1 MQPFYDRNSTRK
13 YFVFNFSDSNQLV
26 FKWEKNIISTEE
38 LYSTIFF
45 YYRNSATFYSIFIFI
60 DRKDLL
66 TSATSDHR
74 YFGPLNLRN
83 TEPSLYRAVTTEQI
97 VIVFSRDIFTT
108 TNCLMIWCQIKAVM
122 YILKRYR
129 SVIRIVDPQALRSYS
144 FVDRC
149 LSVWPLHC
157 LFFFDLRILITPW
170 YLQTLLPTSY
180 VDRGFLLCVQWVKV
194 RGDCSFLLISLCSV
208 S

>member
-149 LSVWPLHC
+149 FSVWPLC
-157 LFFFDLRILITPW
+157 CQFTDSDYPIRISKLFLSPTVLQVHIISYYISYQWLRIKGTFP
-170 YLQTLLPTSY
+170 QFP
-180 VDRGFLLCVQWVKV
+180 
-194 RGDCSFLLISLCSV
+194 
-208 S
+208 